1 MSSKVLDI
9 LKGSFCALI
18 FLYCLISRVQKG
30 GDAAWTYVGMAVT
43 AIAAIGFFKRAFDR
57 Y

>member
-18 FLYCLISRVQKG
+18 FLFCLIYRVQKG

>member
-1 MSSKVLDI
+1 MSNKILDI
-9 LKGSFCALI
+9 LKGSFFTLI
-18 FLYCLISRVQKG
+18 FIFCLISRIKSG
-30 GDAAWTYVGMAVT
+30 GGATWTYVGMVIT